1 MMLKIKEFDIRLIYE
16 SAFEYSFYYIE
27 FNDENFLDMQLLRF
41 KSDTILIEV
50 EKELIDSLNKEVIWL
65 IIQTYNNLIY
75 FIRFKN
81 IKLAMD
87 FYTCVFLGEIK
98 DGHIELNVNIK
109 RFLLKKF
116 KINNFD
122 SLTKNLVHIK
132 FLVKY
137 SPILSKFINFEEFNS
152 IEIQKKDYKSIAW
165 GDIYYIEFNNGLEFF
180 NTEEIDSDTKTLY
193 ADIEPKFSQILKS
206 FEK

>member
-1 MMLKIKEFDIRLIYE
+1 M
-16 SAFEYSFYYIE
+16 
-27 FNDENFLDMQLLRF
+27 
-41 KSDTILIEV
+41 
-50 EKELIDSLNKEVIWL
+50 
-65 IIQTYNNLIY
+65 IIQIYNDLIY

-81 IKLAMD
+81 IKLAID
-87 FYTCVFLGEIK
+87 FDTCIFLGEIK
-98 DGHIELNVNIK
+98 NNCIELNANIK

-122 SLTKNLVHIK
+122 SFTKNLIHIK

-152 IEIQKKDYKSIAW
+152 IKIQRKDYRSIAW
-165 GDIYYIEFNNGLEFF
+165 GEFYYIKFNNGLKFF
-180 NTEEIDSDTKTLY
+180 NTEEIDFDAKTLY
-193 ADIEPKFSQILKS
+193 TDIDPKFSQILKS

>member
-1 MMLKIKEFDIRLIYE
+1 M
-16 SAFEYSFYYIE
+16 
-27 FNDENFLDMQLLRF
+27 
-41 KSDTILIEV
+41 T
-50 EKELIDSLNKEVIWL
+50 
-65 IIQTYNNLIY
+65 IQTYNNSIY

-81 IKLAMD
+81 IKLAMN

-98 DGHIELNVNIK
+98 DDHIELNMNIK

-122 SLTKNLVHIK
+122 SFTKDLVHIK

-152 IEIQKKDYKSIAW
+152 IKIQRKDCRSIAW
-165 GDIYYIEFNNGLEFF
+165 GEFYYIKFNNGLKFF
-180 NTEEIDSDTKTLY
+180 NTGEIDFDAKTLY
-193 ADIEPKFSQILKS
+193 TDIDPKFSQILKS

>member
-1 MMLKIKEFDIRLIYE
+1 MTIQIY
-16 SAFEYSFYYIE
+16 
-27 FNDENFLDMQLLRF
+27 ND
-41 KSDTILIEV
+41 
-50 EKELIDSLNKEVIWL
+50 
-65 IIQTYNNLIY
+65 LIY

-81 IKLAMD
+81 IKLAID
-87 FYTCVFLGEIK
+87 FDTCIFLGEIK
-98 DGHIELNVNIK
+98 NNCIELNANIK

-122 SLTKNLVHIK
+122 SFTKNLVHIK

-152 IEIQKKDYKSIAW
+152 IKIQRKDYRSIAW
-165 GDIYYIEFNNGLEFF
+165 GEFYYIKFNNGLKFF
-180 NTEEIDSDTKTLY
+180 NTGEIDFDAKTLY
-193 ADIEPKFSQILKS
+193 TDIDPKFSQILKS